1 MRREDI
7 ELFKQRALSMH
18 KMSKEAILNGS
29 YDLAAFLA
37 EQAAQLYVKYKILEL
52 TGEMP
57 RTHVLRQLL
66 AALADCL
73 SGDRKEA
80 VISFIRANRSL
91 LIRLEEAYIAS
102 RYLIRRYDEEETE
115 ELVDFAGEVI
125 DFVSGIQVQ
134 GQDGRDDPQLDGLR

>member
-7 ELFKQRALSMH
+7 ELFKQRALSMY
-18 KMSKEAILNGS
+18 KMSREAIPDGS

-57 RTHVLRQLL
+57 RTQVLRQLL

-80 VISFIRANRSL
+80 VISFIRSNRSL

-102 RYLIRRYDEEETE
+102 RYLIRRYDEEEAE
-115 ELVDFAGEVI
+115 ELVDFAGKVI

-134 GQDGRDDPQLDGLR
+134 G